1 MVHQVSE
8 PAQIASLLCNTIV
21 IISFGA
27 TYARGPLGMIHYREM
42 LKECIRTWNN
52 LLLFAIKLAIPNLPK
67 QQQAPSSTTRLLLIH
82 ALRDAGVSV
91 TH

>member
-21 IISFGA
+21 IIGFGA
-27 TYARGPLGMIHYREM
+27 TYARGPLGMIHRREM

-52 LLLFAIKLAIPNLPK
+52 LNTSEIWMKYDVHL
-67 QQQAPSSTTRLLLIH
+67 SE
-82 ALRDAGVSV
+82 DV
-91 TH
+91 